1 MTMNKKMI
9 SLAMALAFVVSTAA
23 VSFAADC
30 KGTVKA
36 VAGTNVTV
44 TCEDGTESTATGTAK
59 VGDKVMVKG
68 GKIEA
73 AKKKKA
79 VEGC

>member
-1 MTMNKKMI
+1 MKMSKKMI

-30 KGTVKA
+30 TVTAVDGNKVTVDCGGTVS
-36 VAGTNVTV
+36 TV
-44 TCEDGTESTATGTAK
+44 EGSAK
-59 VGDKVMVKG
+59 VGDKVNVKD

-73 AKKKKA
+73 KKKKKA
-79 VEGC
+79 IEGC